1 MNLAQATIEM
11 TQADL
16 ESAIQEL
23 LPAGYVL
30 RHLHVTEKGAT
41 TTLMTPWV
49 TADLSVRLV
58 DQDVQGTS
66 RWRVQV
72 SKWLPIPGAVV
83 SAILRGVTAHAPQ
96 GISAE
101 GDCLMVRLPDLLS
114 PHVRARAYDL
124 GLAPGLVRLCA
135 QGVEVGAAGP
145 ISQNRVSD
153 AKDGIA

>member
-1 MNLAQATIEM
+1 MHLTRATLEM

-16 ESAIQEL
+16 ESAIQEM

-30 RHLHVTEKGAT
+30 RHLHVTDKGAT
-41 TTLMTPWV
+41 TTLATPWV

-58 DQDVQGTS
+58 DQDVQGTF

-72 SKWLPIPGAVV
+72 NKWLPIPGAVV

-96 GISAE
+96 GICAE
-101 GDCLMVRLPDLLS
+101 GDCLTVHLPDLLS
-114 PHVRARAYDL
+114 PHMRAQSYDL
-124 GLAPGLVRLCA
+124 VLAPGLVRLCA
-135 QGVEVGAAGP
+135 QGVEVYVAEP
-145 ISQNRVSD
+145 VSQNRVSD